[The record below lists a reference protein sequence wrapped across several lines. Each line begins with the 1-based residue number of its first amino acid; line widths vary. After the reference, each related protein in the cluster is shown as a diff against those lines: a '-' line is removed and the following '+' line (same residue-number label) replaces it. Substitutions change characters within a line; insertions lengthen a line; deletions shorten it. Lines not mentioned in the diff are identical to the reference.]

1 MQKYPYPTPNGM
13 IYKWGY
19 CKQTAIFEWDED
31 YKNGS
36 HYHCMMPEWN
46 NKHDESEESHF
57 KAGMVMQNHEHQ
69 CTEDI
74 NFYNNFHELTKGG
87 YVDLIVDYR
96 NSYLINHIS
105 LHDFEF
111 KGIKH
116 DYEKIYRVRNKKR
129 VRRQSHLL

>member
-1 MQKYPYPTPNGM
+1 MAQFFIDKGTDDFNPVGMQKYPYPTPNGM

-57 KAGMVMQNHEHQ
+57 KAGMVMPEPWASM
-69 CTEDI
+69 
-74 NFYNNFHELTKGG
+74 YRG
-87 YVDLIVDYR
+87 Y
-96 NSYLINHIS
+96 
-105 LHDFEF
+105 
-111 KGIKH
+111 
-116 DYEKIYRVRNKKR
+116 
-129 VRRQSHLL
+129 